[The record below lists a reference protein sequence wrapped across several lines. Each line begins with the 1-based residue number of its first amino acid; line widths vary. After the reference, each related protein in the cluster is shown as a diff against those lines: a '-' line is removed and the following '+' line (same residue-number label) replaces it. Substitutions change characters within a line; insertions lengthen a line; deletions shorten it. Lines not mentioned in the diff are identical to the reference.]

1 MKSSRIITVI
11 AFFSIITLSVSAQNN
26 QSLRD
31 ENRRIR
37 QGVVSGQLT
46 APEVTRLKIQESRL
60 RTEALRY
67 KYNDGR
73 IGPRERADLRRDNR
87 RLSRNIFRQKH
98 DRQTRF

>member
-1 MKSSRIITVI
+1 MKSSRIITAI
-11 AFFSIITLSVSAQNN
+11 AFFSIITLTVTAQNN
-26 QSLRD
+26 HSLRD
-31 ENRRIR
+31 ENSRIR

-46 APEVTRLKIQESRL
+46 APEVARLKIQESRL
-60 RTEALRY
+60 RAEAIRY
-67 KYNDGR
+67 KNNDGH